1 MEEEVLNLL
10 SDNPNSWTIQ
20 GKNIVFSDNNTL
32 NKYNN
37 LVKIVE
43 TKVTKI

>member
-20 GKNIVFSDNNTL
+20 GKNIVFSDNTL
-32 NKYNN
+32 DKYNN
-37 LVKIVE
+37 LVNIIQ